1 MSRTQTEIGKGD
13 QSRRIVCSRSNEE
26 KHRARYDHV
35 IHSTYCVCVQLNC
48 FGLVCY
54 DQVETQPMQLTN
66 AMSVQ
71 RLATPNDH
79 LPIPPL
85 HRNGTLPPIGIE
97 RETSDTDKVSS
108 LPVYTIFS
116 ESLYL
121 PASLCKCNAL
131 HTYLE

>member
-1 MSRTQTEIGKGD
+1 M
-13 QSRRIVCSRSNEE
+13 
-26 KHRARYDHV
+26 
-35 IHSTYCVCVQLNC
+35 CVCWLRKKFNLIV
-48 FGLVCY
+48 FDWFFY

-121 PASLCKCNAL
+121 TLQYNAL